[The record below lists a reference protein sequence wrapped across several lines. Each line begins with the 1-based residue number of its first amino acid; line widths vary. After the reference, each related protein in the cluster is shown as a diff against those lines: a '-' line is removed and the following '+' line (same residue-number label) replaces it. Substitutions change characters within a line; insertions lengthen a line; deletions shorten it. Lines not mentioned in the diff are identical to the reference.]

1 MCKRYSKSER
11 AYVKEAFEESGR
23 ERGQGGEEEKRGRGE
38 KRICPG
44 TPENDSVGV
53 KIIYGSHL
61 RGCRVT
67 VRPSLIQT
75 ECI

>member
-1 MCKRYSKSER
+1 MRRKAVDKD
-11 AYVKEAFEESGR
+11 GR
-23 ERGQGGEEEKRGRGE
+23 VGMRRERGRGE

-67 VRPSLIQT
+67 VRPTLI
-75 ECI
+75 